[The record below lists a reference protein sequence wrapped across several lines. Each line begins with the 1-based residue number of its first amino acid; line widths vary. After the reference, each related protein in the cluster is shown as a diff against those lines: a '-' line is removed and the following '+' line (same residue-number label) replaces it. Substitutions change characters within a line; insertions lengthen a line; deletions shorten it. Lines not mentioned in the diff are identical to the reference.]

1 MYRQHHDLCAERNPE
16 SSRQDGAAVLA
27 ALLRGVAPAFGFTTM
42 IVFFLS
48 PALFL
53 DGQNV
58 SPWRLIISLYQ
69 LSLLLSTMVRL
80 MASIAVLAPGPKNG
94 LPVENRWSV
103 FPNNVDHAAFSA
115 LLAMVLGWMR

>member
-53 DGQNV
+53 DGPDV

>member
-1 MYRQHHDLCAERNPE
+1 MHRRQHDLCAECDQK

-27 ALLRGVAPAFGFTTM
+27 AMLCGVAPTLGVITM

-53 DGQNV
+53 SGQDV
-58 SPWRLIISLYQ
+58 SPWRLIVSLYQ

-80 MASIAVLAPGPKNG
+80 MASIAVLAPGPKGG
-94 LPVENRWSV
+94 LQVDNRWSV

-115 LLAMVLGWMR
+115 LLAMMLGWMR